1 MAVVEGR
8 LRLEDTFIVDV
19 DVHLHETPGALMEYC
34 DMPWRK
40 SLESIKDVP
49 ERYLDIPGFS
59 PGGPGSGGYTPS
71 FPGGINRRMVH
82 TPEQMREELDDLSI
96 DLGILIPDHF
106 LKFALIAHAEYAE
119 ALARAYNRWLIDKW
133 LTRSEG
139 LYGAL
144 LAAPQDPA
152 SAAREILALGKEEKI
167 VGVYLPT
174 CGVYP
179 LYGNRKYDPIFEAS
193 EEMRLPLIL
202 HAVGGTHNAFPY
214 QLEQFETEFARHAL
228 AHPFSIMANLTHMI
242 STGVPARFPNL
253 RVCLQEVGISWVP
266 FMMMRL
272 DKEYSERRREVP
284 YLSDRPSEYI
294 KRQFVY
300 STQPIEEP
308 ADMSDVA
315 TLIRLFDGEDSVL
328 YASDWPHHDF
338 DHPRTVFNIPVPAEV
353 KSKIMGENAIRFF
366 KLPVPIQARL

>member
-1 MAVVEGR
+1 M
-8 LRLEDTFIVDV
+8 
-19 DVHLHETPGALMEYC
+19 
-34 DMPWRK
+34 
-40 SLESIKDVP
+40 
-49 ERYLDIPGFS
+49 
-59 PGGPGSGGYTPS
+59 
-71 FPGGINRRMVH
+71 
-82 TPEQMREELDDLSI
+82 
-96 DLGILIPDHF
+96 
-106 LKFALIAHAEYAE
+106 
-119 ALARAYNRWLIDKW
+119 ARAYNRWLIDKW

-152 SAAREILALGKEEKI
+152 SAAREILQLGSEGK
-167 VGVYLPT
+167 VVAVFLPT

-179 LYGNRKYDPIFEAS
+179 LYGNRKYDPIFEAA
-193 EEMRLPLIL
+193 EQMDLPLIL

-242 STGVPARFPNL
+242 STGVPAVFRT
-253 RVCLQEVGISWVP
+253 CAYALQEVGISWVP

-272 DKEYSERRREVP
+272 DKEYSERRRDVP
-284 YLSDRPSEYI
+284 YLTDRPSEYI
-294 KRQFVY
+294 KRHFAV

-308 ADMSDVA
+308 EDMSDVA
-315 TLIRLFDGEDSVL
+315 TLIRLFDGEESVL

-353 KSKIMGENAIRFF
+353 KAKIMGENAVRFF
-366 KLPVPIQARL
+366 KLPAPVHARV